1 MKRTLETIYEDEEM
15 YFYDKLDM
23 ILEKLQKLENRLER
37 IEDKLEKNTEDCQ
50 KMSSHIDFI
59 ESVYSGLKSPLE
71 YMKYR
76 LGFSSSKHLPEP

>member
-1 MKRTLETIYEDEEM
+1 MKRTLETIYEDEET
-15 YFYDKLDM
+15 YFYDKLDVV
-23 ILEKLQKLENRLER
+23 LEKLEKIENKLVT

-50 KMSSHIDFI
+50 KMTSHIDFI

-76 LGFSSSKHLPEP
+76 LGFSSSSQLPEP